1 MLDTAQDLN
10 ECAAE
15 IGRECGEL
23 LTPLTFRKWKG
34 STYGIDNGAFAN
46 FNASHFRS
54 LLKRMQP
61 DRKACRFVAVP
72 DVVSSARRTLEVFD
86 HWYPELR
93 NWPLAI
99 VAQDGA
105 HELTL
110 PWSRC
115 SAVFIGGS
123 TEFKLS
129 NQAVHIIKAAQAM
142 EKWVHVGR
150 VNTPLRMER
159 FEKLGVDSIDG
170 TGLSR
175 YSHMRRACKDP
186 APLLKGI
193 A

>member
-1 MLDTAQDLN
+1 MLDTAQDLKK
-10 ECAAE
+10 CAAE

-34 STYGIDNGAFAN
+34 TTYGIDNGAFAN
-46 FNASHFRS
+46 FNATDFRS
-54 LLKRMQP
+54 LLKRMEP
-61 DRKACRFVAVP
+61 DRKDCRFVAVP
-72 DVVSSARRTLEVFD
+72 DVVGSARRTVEVFE

-93 NWPLAI
+93 TWPLAI

-105 HELTL
+105 ADLPL
-110 PWSRC
+110 PWSRVA
-115 SAVFIGGS
+115 AVFIGGS

-129 NQAVHIIKAAQAM
+129 TEAVHIIKAAQAM
-142 EKWVHVGR
+142 QKWVHVGR
-150 VNTPLRMER
+150 VNTPLRLQK

-175 YSHMRRACKDP
+175 YSHMRRACKNP
-186 APLLKGI
+186 APLLNGV